1 MDPLEPAP
9 ESLSTAPPDL
19 LRYAHEPVMVT
30 EVLEALLPERG
41 GPYWDL
47 TLGAGGH
54 LRRFLDVAPAGTVAV
69 GVDGDPDALVR
80 ASHHL
85 RVAGR
90 NVSGDG
96 EVRLIHDDI
105 GALGTSTDVAALLSL
120 GLRPRAVL
128 GDFGL
133 SSPQIEDP
141 SRGFSYRHAG
151 PLDMRM
157 DPTRGE
163 AASTFLEHIGQKALE
178 RLIGELGEERYAGR
192 IARTIKES
200 LPILTTEALCA
211 TVEKAVGGHRDG
223 KHHPARRTFQALR
236 IAVNDELGR
245 IERALRFA
253 IDVAAPGARIATITF
268 HSGEDRVAK
277 DVFKGAVRDGRASHV
292 VLASRPQ
299 KAGKPIDC
307 SDDEADLNP
316 RARSAK
322 LRVIEILDP
331 DLAVTGP
338 KGYRRGPRPPRD

>member
-1 MDPLEPAP
+1 MVPTTAAP
-9 ESLSTAPPDL
+9 ESIPSAPTEL
-19 LRYAHEPVMVT
+19 LRFVHEPVMVT

-54 LRRFLDVAPAGTVAV
+54 LGRFLDVAPPGTLAI
-69 GVDGDPDALVR
+69 GVDGDPDALIR
-80 ASHHL
+80 AAHHL
-85 RVAGR
+85 RVAGHA
-90 NVSGDG
+90 VTVDG
-96 EVRLIHDDI
+96 PVRLVHDDI
-105 GALGTSTDVAALLSL
+105 GALGASTTVGALLAA

-133 SSPQIEDP
+133 SSPQIEDA
-141 SRGFSYRHAG
+141 SRGFSYRHSG

-157 DPTRGE
+157 DPSRGE
-163 AASTFLEHIGQKALE
+163 PASTFLEHIGQKALE

-200 LPILTTEALCA
+200 LPILTTDALCA
-211 TVEKAVGGHRDG
+211 VVENAVGGHRDG

-245 IERALRFA
+245 IERALAWA
-253 IDVAAPGARIATITF
+253 IASAAPGARIATITF
-268 HSGEDRVAK
+268 HSGEDRVVK
-277 DVFKGAVRDGRASHV
+277 DVFRDAVRDGRASHV

-307 SDDEADLNP
+307 SDDEAERNP

-322 LRVIEILDP
+322 LRVIEVADP
-331 DLAVTGP
+331 DLTPSDP
-338 KGYRRGPRPPRD
+338 KGYRRGPRASRA